1 MAHNACPQPTLM
13 KRILPLGLIFV
24 FAFSAFTQSQPAG
37 QTFDLVILHG
47 RVMDPES
54 GLDAARNVG
63 ITANHI
69 AAVTEDEIRGRK
81 TIDAHGLVLAP
92 GFIDLHSHG
101 QDAENYRYKAMDGVT
116 TALELEIGVADI
128 DQWYGERQ
136 GKALINYG
144 ATVGHVP
151 TRMRLMQDSGIFLPH
166 DTAATTIA
174 TPGQIAEMK
183 RDLEHGLARGALG
196 VGFGIGYVPA
206 ATRWEIIQMF
216 SAAAEHHA
224 PAFVHLRG
232 GNTPDSPMAS
242 LEEAL
247 AAAEVTGAPLHVVH
261 ISSTGLRSTPQML
274 ATIEG
279 ARQHGLDVTT
289 ECYPYTAAMTDLGSA
304 LFGPGWQQREGIT
317 YKDLQWVETGERL
330 NQGTFEKYRKQGG
343 MVIIHSI
350 PAEIAQLAVSS
361 PLTMIASD
369 GLILNGKGHP
379 RGAGTYAHVL
389 GYYVRQQHAL
399 SLMDALRKMTL
410 MPAQRLEARA
420 PMMKNKGRVKV
431 GADADLIVFDP
442 QRVIDKATYEK
453 VAYSEG
459 IEYVLVGGV
468 PVVSS
473 GKLMDGV
480 TPGEAIRAP
489 LQ

>member
-1 MAHNACPQPTLM
+1 ML
-13 KRILPLGLIFV
+13 KRLLVCLLL
-24 FAFSAFTQSQPAG
+24 FALSASA
-37 QTFDLVILHG
+37 QTFDTVILHG

-54 GLDAARNVG
+54 GLDAVRNVG
-63 ITANHI
+63 ISGHRI
-69 AAVTEDEIRGRK
+69 AAITTRNIRGKR
-81 TIDAHGLVLAP
+81 TIDARGLVVAP

-101 QDAENYRYKAMDGVT
+101 QDEENYRYKAMDGVT
-116 TALELEIGVADI
+116 TALELEIGVGDI
-128 DQWYGERQ
+128 DQWYAQRQ

-151 TRMRLMQDSGIFLPH
+151 TRMRLMHDSGTFLPH
-166 DTAATTIA
+166 DAAATTVA
-174 TPGQIAEMK
+174 TPAQIAEMK

-216 SAAAEHHA
+216 EAAAAYHA

-232 GNTPDSPMAS
+232 GHDPDSPMAA

-247 AAAEVTGAPLHVVH
+247 AAAEISGASLHVVH
-261 ISSTGLRSTPQML
+261 ISSTGLRSTPEML
-274 ATIEG
+274 ASIAG
-279 ARQHGLDVTT
+279 ARKHGLDVTT

-304 LFGPGWQQREGIT
+304 LFGPGWQQGMGIT
-317 YKDLQWVETGERL
+317 YHDLQWVATGERL
-330 NQGTFEKYRKQGG
+330 TQETFDKYRKQGG
-343 MVIIHSI
+343 MVIIHGI
-350 PAEIAQLAVSS
+350 PPEIARLAVSS

-379 RGAGTYAHVL
+379 RGAGTYARVL
-389 GYYVRQQHAL
+389 GYYVREQHAL
-399 SLMDALRKMTL
+399 TLMEALRKMTL
-410 MPAQRLEARA
+410 MPAQRLQVRA

-431 GADADLIVFDP
+431 GADADLTVFDP

-459 IEYVLVGGV
+459 IEYVVVGGV
-468 PVVSS
+468 PVVSA
-473 GKLMDGV
+473 GKLVDGGN
-480 TPGEAIRAP
+480 PGEAIRAP
-489 LQ
+489 IQ

>member
-1 MAHNACPQPTLM
+1 M
-13 KRILPLGLIFV
+13 KRILLLAITFV
-24 FAFSAFTQSQPAG
+24 FAISAFSQSQSAD
-37 QTFDLVILHG
+37 QTFDVVILHG

-54 GLDAARNVG
+54 GLDAVRDIG
-63 ITANHI
+63 ITGNRITAI
-69 AAVTEDEIRGRK
+69 TENEIRGRK
-81 TIDAHGLVLAP
+81 TIDARGLVVAP

-101 QDAENYRYKAMDGVT
+101 QDAENYRFKAMDGVT

-128 DQWYGERQ
+128 DQWYAERQ

-144 ATVGHVP
+144 ATIGHVP
-151 TRMRLMQDSGIFLPH
+151 TRMRLMHDSGTFLPH
-166 DTAATTIA
+166 DTAATTVA
-174 TPGQIAEMK
+174 TPEQIAEMK
-183 RDLEHGLARGALG
+183 RDLEHGLERGALG

-216 SAAAEHHA
+216 EAAAKYQA
-224 PAFVHLRG
+224 TAFVHLRG
-232 GNTPDSPMAS
+232 GNTPDSPMTS
-242 LEEAL
+242 LEEGI

-317 YKDLQWVETGERL
+317 YNDLQWVATGERL
-330 NQGTFEKYRKQGG
+330 TQETFEKYRKQGG

-350 PAEIAQLAVSS
+350 PADIAQLAVSS

-379 RGAGTYAHVL
+379 RGAGTYARVL

-399 SLMDALRKMTL
+399 SLMEALRKMTV

-420 PMMKNKGRVKV
+420 PMMRNKGRIKV
-431 GADADLIVFDP
+431 GADADLTIFAP
-442 QRVIDKATYEK
+442 ELVIDKATYEK
-453 VAYSEG
+453 IAYSEG

-468 PVVSS
+468 SVVSA
-473 GKLMDGV
+473 GKLVEGV

-489 LQ
+489 MR

>member
-1 MAHNACPQPTLM
+1 M
-13 KRILPLGLIFV
+13 KRILLPAFIFI
-24 FAFSAFTQSQPAG
+24 FAVSAITQSQPAG
-37 QTFDLVILHG
+37 QTFDLVVLHG

-63 ITANHI
+63 ITGNRI
-69 AAVTEDEIRGRK
+69 AAITEDEIQGRK
-81 TIDAHGLVLAP
+81 TIDARGLVVAP

-128 DQWYGERQ
+128 DRWYAERQ

-144 ATVGHVP
+144 ATIGHVP
-151 TRMRLMQDSGIFLPH
+151 TRMRLMHDSGTFLPH
-166 DTAATTIA
+166 DTAATTVA

-216 SAAAEHHA
+216 SATAEHHA

-261 ISSTGLRSTPQML
+261 ISSTGLHSTPQML

-279 ARQHGLDVTT
+279 ARQHGQDVTT

-330 NQGTFEKYRKQGG
+330 TQETFQKYRKQGG
-343 MVIIHSI
+343 MVIVHSI
-350 PAEIAQLAVSS
+350 PPEIAKLAVSS

-399 SLMDALRKMTL
+399 SLMEALHKMTL
-410 MPAQRLEARA
+410 MPAQRLETRA
-420 PMMKNKGRVKV
+420 PMMKDKGRVKV
-431 GADADLIVFDP
+431 GADADLTIFDP
-442 QRVIDKATYEK
+442 ERVIDKATYEK

-459 IEYVLVGGV
+459 IEYVLIGGV
-468 PVVSS
+468 PVVSA
-473 GKLMDGV
+473 GKLVEDV
-480 TPGEAIRAP
+480 TPGKAIRAP

>member
-1 MAHNACPQPTLM
+1 M
-13 KRILPLGLIFV
+13 KRIFLLSVIFL
-24 FAFSAFTQSQPAG
+24 FAISAFSQSQSSGP
-37 QTFDLVILHG
+37 TFDLVILHG
-47 RVMDPES
+47 RIMDPES
-54 GLDAARNVG
+54 GLDAVRNVG
-63 ITANHI
+63 ITGNHI
-69 AAVTEDEIRGRK
+69 AALTESDIRGKK
-81 TIDAHGLVLAP
+81 TIDARGLVVAP

-101 QDAENYRYKAMDGVT
+101 QDAENYRYKARDGVT

-128 DQWYGERQ
+128 DQWYGQRQ
-136 GKALINYG
+136 GQALINYG

-151 TRMRLMQDSGIFLPH
+151 TRMRLMHDSGTFLPH
-166 DTAATTIA
+166 DTAATTVA
-174 TPGQIAEMK
+174 TPQQIAEMK

-206 ATRWEIIQMF
+206 ASRWEIIQMF
-216 SAAAEHHA
+216 GAAAEFHA

-232 GNTPDSPMAS
+232 GNDPDNPMAA

-247 AAAEVTGAPLHVVH
+247 AAAEITGAPLHVVH
-261 ISSTGLRSTPQML
+261 ICSTGLRSTPQML
-274 ATIEG
+274 AAVDG
-279 ARQHGLDVTT
+279 ARKHGLDVTT

-304 LFGPGWQQREGIT
+304 LFAPGWQQGMGIT
-317 YKDLQWVETGERL
+317 YHDLQWVATGERL
-330 NQGTFEKYRKQGG
+330 TQETFEKYRKQGG

-350 PAEIAQLAVSS
+350 PSDVALLGVTS

-369 GLILNGKGHP
+369 GLITNGKGHP
-379 RGAGTYAHVL
+379 RGAGTYARVL

-399 SLMDALRKMTL
+399 SLMEALRKMTL

-431 GADADLIVFDP
+431 GADADLTLFDP

-468 PVVSS
+468 PVVSA
-473 GKLMDGV
+473 GQLVEGV
-480 TPGEAIRAP
+480 APGQAVRAP
-489 LQ
+489 TK

>member
-1 MAHNACPQPTLM
+1 M
-13 KRILPLGLIFV
+13 KRILLIAITFV
-24 FAFSAFTQSQPAG
+24 VAISAFSQSQSAD
-37 QTFDLVILHG
+37 QTFDIVILHG

-63 ITANHI
+63 VNGNRI
-69 AAVTEDEIRGRK
+69 AAITEAEIRGRK
-81 TIDAHGLVLAP
+81 TIEARGLAVAP

-128 DQWYGERQ
+128 DQWYTERQ
-136 GKALINYG
+136 GKTLINYG
-144 ATVGHVP
+144 ATIGHVP
-151 TRMRLMQDSGIFLPH
+151 TRMRLMHDSGTFLPH
-166 DTAATTIA
+166 DTAATTVA
-174 TPGQIAEMK
+174 TSEQIAEMQ

-216 SAAAEHHA
+216 SAATEYHA

-261 ISSTGLRSTPQML
+261 ISSTGLHSTPQML

-330 NQGTFEKYRKQGG
+330 TQETFEKYRKQGG

-399 SLMDALRKMTL
+399 SLMEALRKMTL
-410 MPAQRLEARA
+410 MPAQRLQARA
-420 PMMKNKGRVKV
+420 PMMQNKGRVKV
-431 GADADLIVFDP
+431 GADADLTIFDP
-442 QRVIDKATYEK
+442 ERVIDKATYEK
-453 VAYSEG
+453 IAYSEG
-459 IEYVLVGGV
+459 IEYVFVGGV
-468 PVVSS
+468 PVVNA
-473 GKLMDGV
+473 GKLAEGV

-489 LQ
+489 VQ

>member
-1 MAHNACPQPTLM
+1 M
-13 KRILPLGLIFV
+13 KRTFLLAAIVLLSAS
-24 FAFSAFTQSQPAG
+24 AFSQS

-54 GLDAARNVG
+54 GLDAVRNVG
-63 ITANHI
+63 ITGHHI
-69 AAVTEDEIRGRK
+69 AAITESGIRGKK
-81 TIDAHGLVLAP
+81 TIDARGLVLAP

-128 DQWYGERQ
+128 DQWYGRRQ
-136 GKALINYG
+136 NQALINYG

-151 TRMRLMQDSGIFLPH
+151 TRMRLMHDSGALLPH

-174 TPGQIAEMK
+174 TPQQIAEMK

-216 SAAAEHHA
+216 EAAAAYHA
-224 PAFVHLRG
+224 AAFVHLRG
-232 GNTPDSPMAS
+232 GNTPDSPMAA
-242 LEEAL
+242 LEEAI
-247 AAAEVTGAPLHVVH
+247 AASEITGASLHVVH
-261 ISSTGLRSTPQML
+261 VCSTGLRSTPEML
-274 ATIEG
+274 AAIDG
-279 ARQHGLDVTT
+279 ARKHGLDVTT

-304 LFGPGWQQREGIT
+304 LFAPGWQQGMGIT
-317 YKDLQWVETGERL
+317 YHDLQWVATGERL
-330 NQGTFEKYRKQGG
+330 TQETFQKYRKQSG
-343 MVIIHSI
+343 MVIIHAI
-350 PAEIAQLAVSS
+350 PPDVALLGVTS

-369 GLILNGKGHP
+369 GLITNGRGHP
-379 RGAGTYAHVL
+379 RGAGTYARVL

-399 SLMDALRKMTL
+399 SLMEALRKMTL
-410 MPAQRLEARA
+410 MPAQRLEAHA

-431 GADADLIVFDP
+431 GADADLTLFDP
-442 QRVIDKATYEK
+442 QRVMDKATYEK
-453 VAYSEG
+453 VAFSEG

-468 PVVSS
+468 PVVSA
-473 GKLMDGV
+473 GKLVEGV

>member
-1 MAHNACPQPTLM
+1 M
-13 KRILPLGLIFV
+13 KRILLLAFIFV
-24 FAFSAFTQSQPAG
+24 SAISAFTQSQPAG

-63 ITANHI
+63 ITGNRI
-69 AAVTEDEIRGRK
+69 AAITEDEIQGRK
-81 TIDAHGLVLAP
+81 TIDARGLVVAP

-128 DQWYGERQ
+128 DRWYAERQ
-136 GKALINYG
+136 RKALINYG
-144 ATVGHVP
+144 ATIGHVP
-151 TRMRLMQDSGIFLPH
+151 TRMQLMHDSGTFLPH
-166 DTAATTIA
+166 DTAANTVA
-174 TPGQIAEMK
+174 TPEQIAQMK

-216 SAAAEHHA
+216 SAASEYHA
-224 PAFVHLRG
+224 PAFAHLRG

-247 AAAEVTGAPLHVVH
+247 AAAEITGASLHVVH

-317 YKDLQWVETGERL
+317 YKDLQWVATGEHL
-330 NQGTFEKYRKQGG
+330 TQETFEKYRKQGG

-350 PAEIAQLAVSS
+350 PADIAQLAVSS

-389 GYYVRQQHAL
+389 GYYVRQQHTL
-399 SLMDALRKMTL
+399 SLMEALRKMTL
-410 MPAQRLEARA
+410 MPAQRLQARA
-420 PMMKNKGRVKV
+420 PMMQNKGRVKV
-431 GADADLIVFDP
+431 GADADLTIFDP
-442 QRVIDKATYEK
+442 QRVTDMATYEK

-468 PVVSS
+468 PVVST
-473 GKLMDGV
+473 GKLVEGV

>member
-1 MAHNACPQPTLM
+1 MM
-13 KRILPLGLIFV
+13 KRLLLLALISL
-24 FAFSAFTQSQPAG
+24 FAVLASAQSQPAG

-54 GLDAARNVG
+54 GLDAVRNVG
-63 ITANHI
+63 INSHRI
-69 AAVTEDEIRGRK
+69 AAITGREIRGK
-81 TIDAHGLVLAP
+81 KSIDARGLVVAP
-92 GFIDLHSHG
+92 GFIDPHSHG

-116 TALELEIGVADI
+116 TALELEIGVGDI

-151 TRMRLMQDSGIFLPH
+151 TRMRLMHDSGTFLPH
-166 DTAATTIA
+166 DLGATTVA
-174 TPGQIAEMK
+174 APGQIAEMK

-216 SAAAEHHA
+216 DAAAKYHA

-232 GNTPDSPMAS
+232 GNDPDSPMAS

-247 AAAEVTGAPLHVVH
+247 AAAEITGASLHVVH
-261 ISSTGLRSTPQML
+261 ISSTGLRSTPVML
-274 ATIEG
+274 ASIAG
-279 ARQHGLDVTT
+279 ARRHGLDVTT

-304 LFGPGWQQREGIT
+304 LFGPGWQKGMGIT
-317 YKDLQWVETGERL
+317 YHDLQWVATGERL
-330 NQGTFEKYRKQGG
+330 TQETFEKYRKQGG
-343 MVIIHSI
+343 MVIIHAI
-350 PAEIAQLAVSS
+350 PADIARLAVSS

-369 GLILNGKGHP
+369 GLIVDGKGHP
-379 RGAGTYAHVL
+379 RGAGTYARVL
-389 GYYVRQQHAL
+389 GYYVREQHAL
-399 SLMDALRKMTL
+399 TLMEALRKMTL
-410 MPAQRLEARA
+410 MPAQRLEVRA
-420 PMMKNKGRVKV
+420 PMMKKKGRVKV
-431 GADADLIVFDP
+431 GADADLTLFDP

-468 PVVSS
+468 LVVSE
-473 GKLMDGV
+473 GKLVEGV
-480 TPGEAIRAP
+480 SPGEVIRAP
-489 LQ
+489 LEYSGVRAQ

>member
-1 MAHNACPQPTLM
+1 MM
-13 KRILPLGLIFV
+13 KSLFLLPSICFLALL
-24 FAFSAFTQSQPAG
+24 AAAQSQPAG
-37 QTFDLVILHG
+37 QIFDVVILHG

-54 GLDAARNVG
+54 GLDAVRNVG
-63 ITANHI
+63 ITGNRITAI
-69 AAVTEDEIRGRK
+69 TEDGIHGEK
-81 TIDAHGLVLAP
+81 TIDARGLVVAP

-116 TALELEIGVADI
+116 TALELEIGVGDI
-128 DQWYGERQ
+128 DEWYGQRQ
-136 GKALINYG
+136 GKALINFG
-144 ATVGHVP
+144 ATIGHVP
-151 TRMRLMQDSGIFLPH
+151 TRMRLMHDSGTFLPH
-166 DTAATTIA
+166 DTAATTVG
-174 TPGQIAEMK
+174 TPEQIAEMK

-216 SAAAEHHA
+216 SAAAQYDA

-232 GNTPDSPMAS
+232 GNAPDSPMAS

-274 ATIEG
+274 ATIAG

-304 LFGPGWQQREGIT
+304 LFGPGWQQGMGIT
-317 YKDLQWVETGERL
+317 YHDLQWVATGERL
-330 NQGTFEKYRKQGG
+330 TQQTFEKYRKQGG

-350 PAEIAQLAVSS
+350 PPEIAQLAVTS

-379 RGAGTYAHVL
+379 RGAGTYARVL

-399 SLMDALRKMTL
+399 SLMEALRKMTF
-410 MPAQRLEARA
+410 MPAQRLEVRA
-420 PMMKNKGRVKV
+420 PMMKNKGRVRV
-431 GADADLIVFDP
+431 GGDADLTIFDP
-442 QRVIDKATYEK
+442 QSVIDKATYEK
-453 VAYSEG
+453 LAYSDG
-459 IEYVLVGGV
+459 IVYVLVGGV
-468 PVVSS
+468 PVVSA
-473 GKLMDGV
+473 GKLVEGV
-480 TPGEAIRAP
+480 SPGQAIRAP
-489 LQ
+489 IQ

>member
-1 MAHNACPQPTLM
+1 ML
-13 KRILPLGLIFV
+13 KRLLVCLLL
-24 FAFSAFTQSQPAG
+24 FAVSAVAQS
-37 QTFDLVILHG
+37 FDTVILHG

-54 GLDAARNVG
+54 GLDAVRNIG
-63 ITANHI
+63 INGHRI
-69 AAVTEDEIRGRK
+69 AAITTSDIRGTR
-81 TIDAHGLVLAP
+81 TIDARGLVVAP

-101 QDAENYRYKAMDGVT
+101 QDEENYRYKAMDGVT

-128 DQWYGERQ
+128 DQWYGQRQ

-144 ATVGHVP
+144 ATIGHVP
-151 TRMRLMQDSGIFLPH
+151 TRMLLMRDSGTFLPH
-166 DTAATTIA
+166 DKAITTLA

-216 SAAAEHHA
+216 EAAAAYHA
-224 PAFVHLRG
+224 PAFVHLRN
-232 GNTPDSPMAS
+232 GNDPDSPMAS
-242 LEEAL
+242 LEEGL
-247 AAAEVTGAPLHVVH
+247 AAAAITGASLHVVH
-261 ISSTGLRSTPQML
+261 ISSTGLRSTPEML
-274 ATIEG
+274 AVIAA

-304 LFGPGWQQREGIT
+304 IFNPGWQQGMGIT
-317 YKDLQWVETGERL
+317 YHDLQWVATGERL
-330 NQGTFEKYRKQGG
+330 TQQTFEKYRKQGG
-343 MVIIHSI
+343 MVVIHGI
-350 PAEIAQLAVSS
+350 PPEIARLAVSS

-369 GLILNGKGHP
+369 GLIVNGKGHP
-379 RGAGTYAHVL
+379 RGAGTYARVL

-399 SLMDALRKMTL
+399 SLMDALRKMAL
-410 MPAQRLEARA
+410 MPAQRLQARA

-431 GADADLIVFDP
+431 GADADLTVFDP

-459 IEYVLVGGV
+459 MEYVLVGGV
-468 PVVSS
+468 PVVSA
-473 GKLMDGV
+473 GKLVDGV
-480 TPGEAIRAP
+480 NPGEAIRAP
-489 LQ
+489 IGNQESVVRSR

>member
-1 MAHNACPQPTLM
+1 ML
-13 KRILPLGLIFV
+13 KRLLVLLFLFAIPALG
-24 FAFSAFTQSQPAG
+24 QS
-37 QTFDLVILHG
+37 FDTVILHG

-63 ITANHI
+63 INGHRI
-69 AAVTEDEIRGRK
+69 AAITTSSIRGRK
-81 TIDAHGLVLAP
+81 TIEARGLVVAP

-101 QDAENYRYKAMDGVT
+101 QDQENYRYKAMDGVT
-116 TALELEIGVADI
+116 TALELEIGVADV
-128 DQWYGERQ
+128 DQWYAQRQ
-136 GKALINYG
+136 GKSLINYG

-151 TRMRLMQDSGIFLPH
+151 TRMRLMHDSGTFLPH
-166 DTAATTIA
+166 DKAATTVA

-216 SAAAEHHA
+216 EAAAKYHA
-224 PAFVHLRG
+224 PAFAHLRN
-232 GNTPDSPMAS
+232 GNDPDSPMAS
-242 LEEAL
+242 LEEAI
-247 AAAEVTGAPLHVVH
+247 AAAAITGAPLHVVH
-261 ISSTGLRSTPQML
+261 ISSTGLRSTPEML
-274 ATIEG
+274 AAIAA
-279 ARQHGLDVTT
+279 ARQRGMDVTT

-304 LFGPGWQQREGIT
+304 LFGPGWQQGMGIT
-317 YKDLQWVETGERL
+317 YHDLQWVATGERL
-330 NQGTFEKYRKQGG
+330 TQETFDKYRKQGG
-343 MVIIHSI
+343 MVIIHGI
-350 PAEIAQLAVSS
+350 PPEVARLAVSS

-379 RGAGTYAHVL
+379 RGAGTYARVL

-410 MPAQRLEARA
+410 MPAERLQIRA

-431 GADADLIVFDP
+431 GADADLTVFDP

-459 IEYVLVGGV
+459 MEYVLVGGV
-468 PVVSS
+468 PVVSA
-473 GKLMDGV
+473 GKLVDGV
-480 TPGEAIRAP
+480 NPGEAIRAP
-489 LQ
+489 IQSPQIQK

>member
-1 MAHNACPQPTLM
+1 ML
-13 KRILPLGLIFV
+13 KRLLLCLCFFAIPV
-24 FAFSAFTQSQPAG
+24 FGQSAN
-37 QTFDLVILHG
+37 FDLVILHG

-54 GLDAARNVG
+54 GLDAVRNVG
-63 ITANHI
+63 INGHRITAITAGN
-69 AAVTEDEIRGRK
+69 IRGNK
-81 TIDAHGLVLAP
+81 TIEARGLVVAP

-101 QDAENYRYKAMDGVT
+101 QDEENYRYKAMDGVT

-128 DQWYGERQ
+128 DQWYGQRQ
-136 GKALINYG
+136 GKSLINYG

-151 TRMRLMQDSGIFLPH
+151 TRMLLMHDSGTFLPH
-166 DTAATTIA
+166 DAAITTVA
-174 TPGQIAEMK
+174 TPFQIAEMK

-216 SAAAEHHA
+216 DAAAQYHA

-232 GNTPDSPMAS
+232 GHDPDSPMAA
-242 LEEAL
+242 LEEAI
-247 AAAEVTGAPLHVVH
+247 AAAQITGASLHVVH

-274 ATIEG
+274 ASIAG

-304 LFGPGWQQREGIT
+304 LFDPGWQQGMGIT
-317 YKDLQWVETGERL
+317 YHDLQWVATGERL
-330 NQGTFEKYRKQGG
+330 NQQTFEKYRKQGG
-343 MVIIHSI
+343 MVIIHGI
-350 PAEIAQLAVSS
+350 PPEVARLAVSS

-379 RGAGTYAHVL
+379 RGAGTYARVL

-410 MPAQRLEARA
+410 MPAQRLQIRA

-431 GADADLIVFDP
+431 GADADLTVFDP

-459 IEYVLVGGV
+459 MEYVLVGGV
-468 PVVSS
+468 PVVSA
-473 GKLMDGV
+473 GKLVDGV
-480 TPGEAIRAP
+480 NPGEAIRAP
-489 LQ
+489 IQSPQIQK

>member
-1 MAHNACPQPTLM
+1 MM
-13 KRILPLGLIFV
+13 KRLLLL
-24 FAFSAFTQSQPAG
+24 AFTSLFAISVFGQAQAPEPA
-37 QTFDLVILHG
+37 FDIVILHG

-54 GLDAARNVG
+54 GLDAPRNVG
-63 ITANHI
+63 INGHRI
-69 AAVTEDEIRGRK
+69 AAITEDGIRGRK
-81 TIDAHGLVLAP
+81 TIDARGLVVAP

-144 ATVGHVP
+144 ATIGHVP
-151 TRMRLMQDSGIFLPH
+151 TRMRLMGDSGTFLPH
-166 DTAATTIA
+166 DKAATTVA
-174 TPGQIAEMK
+174 TPEQIAEMK
-183 RDLEHGLARGALG
+183 HELAHGLARGALG

-216 SAAAEHHA
+216 GAAAEYHA

-232 GNTPDSPMAS
+232 GNDPDSPMAS
-242 LEEAL
+242 LEEAI
-247 AAAEVTGAPLHVVH
+247 AAAEVTGASLHVVH
-261 ISSTGLRSTPQML
+261 ISSTGLRSTPLML
-274 ATIEG
+274 ASIEG
-279 ARQHGLDVTT
+279 ARKHGLDVTT

-304 LFGPGWQQREGIT
+304 LFGPGWQQGMGIT
-317 YKDLQWVETGERL
+317 YHDLQWVATGERL
-330 NQGTFEKYRKQGG
+330 TQETFEKYRKQGG
-343 MVIIHSI
+343 LVIIHSI
-350 PAEIAQLAVSS
+350 PPDIALLAVSS

-369 GLILNGKGHP
+369 GLIVNGKGHP
-379 RGAGTYAHVL
+379 RGAGAYARVL
-389 GYYVRQQHAL
+389 GYYVREQHAL

-431 GADADLIVFDP
+431 GADADLTVFDP

-468 PVVSS
+468 PVVSA
-473 GKLMDGV
+473 GKLLEGV

-489 LQ
+489 LQKPGVRSQ

>member
-1 MAHNACPQPTLM
+1 M
-13 KRILPLGLIFV
+13 KPILLLVVIFL
-24 FAFSAFTQSQPAG
+24 FAISAFSQSQSAD

-54 GLDAARNVG
+54 GLDAVRNVAING
-63 ITANHI
+63 NRI
-69 AAVTEDEIRGRK
+69 AAITEDEIHGKRTVEAR
-81 TIDAHGLVLAP
+81 GLVVAP

-128 DQWYGERQ
+128 DQWYGQRHGQ
-136 GKALINYG
+136 ALINYG
-144 ATVGHVP
+144 ATIGHVP
-151 TRMRLMQDSGIFLPH
+151 TRMRLLHDSGTFLPH
-166 DTAATTIA
+166 DTAATTVT
-174 TPGQIAEMK
+174 TPQQVAEMK
-183 RDLEHGLARGALG
+183 GDLEHGLARGALG

-216 SAAAEHHA
+216 EAAAKYHA
-224 PAFVHLRG
+224 TAFVHLRG
-232 GNTPDSPMAS
+232 GNDPDSPMAS

-247 AAAEVTGAPLHVVH
+247 AAAEISGAPLHVVH
-261 ISSTGLRSTPQML
+261 ISSTGLRSTPLML
-274 ATIEG
+274 ASIEG
-279 ARQHGLDVTT
+279 GQKHGLDVTT

-304 LFGPGWQQREGIT
+304 LFDPGWQQGMGIT
-317 YKDLQWVETGERL
+317 YKDLQWVATGERL
-330 NQGTFEKYRKQGG
+330 TQETFEKYRKQGG
-343 MVIIHSI
+343 MVIIHAI
-350 PAEIAQLAVSS
+350 PPDIALLAVSS

-389 GYYVRQQHAL
+389 GYYVREQHVL

-431 GADADLIVFDP
+431 GADADLTLFDP
-442 QRVIDKATYEK
+442 QRVIDRATYEK

-468 PVVSS
+468 PVVSA
-473 GKLMDGV
+473 GKLVEGV
-480 TPGEAIRAP
+480 LPGDAIRAP

>member
-1 MAHNACPQPTLM
+1 ML
-13 KRILPLGLIFV
+13 KYLIFCLCL
-24 FAFSAFTQSQPAG
+24 FAIPAFGQSPG

-63 ITANHI
+63 INGSRI
-69 AAVTEDEIRGRK
+69 AAITEDDIRGRK
-81 TIDAHGLVLAP
+81 TIDARSLVVAP

-116 TALELEIGVADI
+116 TALELEIGVPDI
-128 DQWYGERQ
+128 DRWYAERQ
-136 GKALINYG
+136 SKALINYG
-144 ATVGHVP
+144 ATIGHVP
-151 TRMRLMQDSGIFLPH
+151 TRMRLLRDSGTFLPH
-166 DTAATTIA
+166 DTAATTVA
-174 TPGQIAEMK
+174 TAEQIAEMK

-216 SAAAEHHA
+216 SAAAEYHA

-261 ISSTGLRSTPQML
+261 ISSTGLHSTPLML
-274 ATIEG
+274 ASIEG
-279 ARQHGLDVTT
+279 ARRHGLDVTT

-304 LFGPGWQQREGIT
+304 LFGPGWQEREGIT

-330 NQGTFEKYRKQGG
+330 TQETFEKYRKQGG

-399 SLMDALRKMTL
+399 PLMEALRKMTL
-410 MPAQRLEARA
+410 MPAQRLQARA
-420 PMMKNKGRVKV
+420 PMMQNKGRVKV
-431 GADADLIVFDP
+431 GADADLTLFDP
-442 QRVIDKATYEK
+442 QRVIDRATYEK
-453 VAYSEG
+453 LAYSEG

-468 PVVSS
+468 PVVSA
-473 GKLMDGV
+473 GKLMEGV
-480 TPGEAIRAP
+480 TPGEPIRAP
-489 LQ
+489 VR

>member
-69 AAVTEDEIRGRK
+69 AAVTEDEISGRK
-81 TIDAHGLVLAP
+81 TIDAHGLVVAP

-101 QDAENYRYKAMDGVT
+101 QDAENYGYKARDGVT

-151 TRMRLMQDSGIFLPH
+151 TRMRLMHDSGIFLPH
-166 DTAATTIA
+166 DTAATTVA
-174 TPGQIAEMK
+174 TPGQIAEMR
-183 RDLEHGLARGALG
+183 RDLEHGLERGALG

-216 SAAAEHHA
+216 SAAAEYHA

-247 AAAEVTGAPLHVVH
+247 AAAEVSGAPLHVVH

-274 ATIEG
+274 ASIAG

-330 NQGTFEKYRKQGG
+330 TQETFEKYRKQGG

-399 SLMDALRKMTL
+399 SLMEALRKMTL
-410 MPAQRLEARA
+410 MPAQRLQARA
-420 PMMKNKGRVKV
+420 PIMKNKGRVKV
-431 GADADLIVFDP
+431 GADADLTVFDP
-442 QRVIDKATYEK
+442 QRVIDRATYEK
-453 VAYSEG
+453 IAYSEG

-468 PVVSS
+468 PVVNE
-473 GKLMDGV
+473 GKLVDGV

>member
-1 MAHNACPQPTLM
+1 MF
-13 KRILPLGLIFV
+13 KRLLFCLCL
-24 FAFSAFTQSQPAG
+24 FAISASGQSSR

-54 GLDAARNVG
+54 GLDAVRNIG
-63 ITANHI
+63 ISGHRI
-69 AAVTEDEIRGRK
+69 AAITTENIRGTRI
-81 TIDAHGLVLAP
+81 IDARGLVVAP

-128 DQWYGERQ
+128 DQWYGQRQ

-144 ATVGHVP
+144 ATIGHVP
-151 TRMRLMQDSGIFLPH
+151 TRMRLMRDSGTFLPH
-166 DTAATTIA
+166 DSAANTAA

-216 SAAAEHHA
+216 EAAAKYHA

-232 GNTPDSPMAS
+232 GNAPDSPMAS
-242 LEEAL
+242 LEEAI
-247 AAAEVTGAPLHVVH
+247 AAAEITGASLHVVH
-261 ISSTGLRSTPQML
+261 ISSTGLRSTPEML
-274 ATIEG
+274 ASIAS
-279 ARQHGLDVTT
+279 ARRHGLDVTT

-304 LFGPGWQQREGIT
+304 LFAPGWQQGMGIT
-317 YKDLQWVETGERL
+317 YKDLQWVATGERL
-330 NQGTFEKYRKQGG
+330 TMESFEKYRKQGG
-343 MVIIHSI
+343 LVIIHAI
-350 PAEIAQLAVSS
+350 PAEIARLAVSS

-369 GLILNGKGHP
+369 GLIENGKGHP
-379 RGAGTYAHVL
+379 RGAGTYARVL
-389 GYYVRQQHAL
+389 GYYVREQHAL
-399 SLMDALRKMTL
+399 SLMEALRKMAL
-410 MPAQRLEARA
+410 MPAQRLQARA

-431 GADADLIVFDP
+431 GADADLTVFDP

-468 PVVSS
+468 PVVNQ
-473 GKLMDGV
+473 GKLVEGV
-480 TPGEAIRAP
+480 APGEAIRAP
-489 LQ
+489 VQ

>member
-1 MAHNACPQPTLM
+1 ML
-13 KRILPLGLIFV
+13 KRLLLLICL
-24 FAFSAFTQSQPAG
+24 FSISAAG

-54 GLDAARNVG
+54 GLDAVRNVG
-63 ITANHI
+63 IAGKRV
-69 AAVTEDEIRGRK
+69 AAITESEIRGRK
-81 TIDAHGLVLAP
+81 TIDARGLVIAP

-101 QDAENYRYKAMDGVT
+101 QDAVNYGYKAMDGVT

-144 ATVGHVP
+144 ATIGHVP
-151 TRMRLMQDSGIFLPH
+151 TRMRLMHDSGTFLPH
-166 DTAATTIA
+166 DTAADTVA

-183 RDLEHGLARGALG
+183 HDLEHGLARGALG

-216 SAAAEHHA
+216 SAAAEYHA
-224 PAFVHLRG
+224 AAFVHLRG
-232 GNTPDSPMAS
+232 GNAPDSPMAA
-242 LEEAL
+242 LEEAF
-247 AAAEVTGAPLHVVH
+247 AAAEVTGAPVHVVH
-261 ISSTGLRSTPQML
+261 VSSTGLRSTPQML
-274 ATIEG
+274 ASIAG
-279 ARQHGLDVTT
+279 GRQHGLDVTT

-304 LFGPGWQQREGIT
+304 LFGPGWQQGMGIT
-317 YKDLQWVETGERL
+317 YKDLQWVATGERL
-330 NQGTFEKYRKQGG
+330 TQETFDKYRKQGG

-350 PAEIAQLAVSS
+350 PPDIAQLAVSS

-379 RGAGTYAHVL
+379 RGAGTYARVL

-399 SLMDALRKMTL
+399 SLMEALRKMTL
-410 MPAQRLEARA
+410 MPAQRLQARA
-420 PMMKNKGRVKV
+420 PMMKDKGRVKV
-431 GADADLIVFDP
+431 GADADLTVFDP

-453 VAYSEG
+453 VAYSAG

-468 PVVSS
+468 PVVSA
-473 GKLMDGV
+473 GKLVEGV

-489 LQ
+489 VQ

>member
-1 MAHNACPQPTLM
+1 ML
-13 KRILPLGLIFV
+13 KRLLLLICL
-24 FAFSAFTQSQPAG
+24 FAISAAG

-54 GLDAARNVG
+54 GMDAVRNVG
-63 ITANHI
+63 ITGNHI
-69 AAVTEDEIRGRK
+69 AAITEGEIRGNR
-81 TIDAHGLVLAP
+81 TIDARGLVVAP

-101 QDAENYRYKAMDGVT
+101 QDAENYGYKAMDGVT

-144 ATVGHVP
+144 ATIGHVP
-151 TRMRLMQDSGIFLPH
+151 TRMKLMHDSGVFLPD
-166 DTAATTIA
+166 DTAANTVA

-183 RDLEHGLARGALG
+183 SDLEHGLARGALG

-206 ATRWEIIQMF
+206 ATRWEITQMF
-216 SAAAEHHA
+216 TAAAEYHA
-224 PAFVHLRG
+224 PAFAHLRN
-232 GNTPDSPMAS
+232 GNDPDSPMAS
-242 LEEAL
+242 LEEAI
-247 AAAEVTGAPLHVVH
+247 AAAAITGAPLHVVH

-274 ATIEG
+274 ASIAD

-304 LFGPGWQQREGIT
+304 IFAPGWQQGMGIT
-317 YKDLQWVETGERL
+317 YHDLQWIATGERL
-330 NQGTFEKYRKQGG
+330 TQETFNKYRKQGG
-343 MVIIHSI
+343 MVIIHAI
-350 PAEIAQLAVSS
+350 PPDIAQLAVSS

-379 RGAGTYAHVL
+379 RGAGTYARVL

-399 SLMDALRKMTL
+399 SLMEALRKMTL

-431 GADADLIVFDP
+431 GADADLTLFDP
-442 QRVIDKATYEK
+442 QRVTDKATYEK

-459 IEYVLVGGV
+459 IQYVLVGGV
-468 PVVSS
+468 PVVNA
-473 GKLMDGV
+473 GKLVEGV
-480 TPGEAIRAP
+480 TPGEAVRAP
-489 LQ
+489 TR